1 MAPRSPWGRRL
12 HRKSHSGI
20 SAIRTR
26 SGPGRS
32 ELLPKRPVDWGR
44 PVSPRMQPR
53 LGRPDPHSC
62 RLPLCLRLQFGGND
76 LAAKAR
82 AVGVDVAAVAFH
94 STRILPADRNRPR
107 PLLHAPSQYSRPDF
121 SSTTPHSPPRR
132 IHAQRLVRSWWDKP
146 PACPSERSSDTESTQ
161 SAGLHTATFGSRRF
175 TSTSVPSPDRRPAI
189 SEARRPNRH
198 PNFNKINPS
207 PPIT

>member
-1 MAPRSPWGRRL
+1 MIRLPPKSTLFPYTTLFRS
-12 HRKSHSGI
+12 
-20 SAIRTR
+20 
-26 SGPGRS
+26 
-32 ELLPKRPVDWGR
+32 LPKRPVDWGR

-107 PLLHAPSQYSRPDF
+107 PLLHAPSQYSRQIGRA
-121 SSTTPHSPPRR
+121 H
-132 IHAQRLVRSWWDKP
+132 V
-146 PACPSERSSDTESTQ
+146 
-161 SAGLHTATFGSRRF
+161 
-175 TSTSVPSPDRRPAI
+175 
-189 SEARRPNRH
+189 
-198 PNFNKINPS
+198 
-207 PPIT
+207 